1 MWNDNDDDSWADQR
15 WQQPD
20 DNETLAMKR
29 LERMIRNDTFSNWD
43 TGEIGPS
50 KQVLERDNA
59 KLKQQL
65 AEAQH
70 SAKTTK
76 QFEFMQRIAIQA
88 MEELERNELSDLVLL
103 NNTELSK
110 WWRKYKK
117 DQQAEQAR
125 LQKIADKKLK
135 EQQDAIL
142 KSEVLARLSTE
153 EKRVLGIK

>member
-1 MWNDNDDDSWADQR
+1 MWENNWEMPDDD
-15 WQQPD
+15 D
-20 DNETLAMKR
+20 DRDIIKSIKKLEHVMRKDAYSDWGTPGPTKQD
-29 LERMIRNDTFSNWD
+29 LERQITR
-43 TGEIGPS
+43 
-50 KQVLERDNA
+50 
-59 KLKQQL
+59 LKQQL
-65 AEAQH
+65 AEAQLG
-70 SAKTTK
+70 AKTGK
-76 QFEFMQRIAIQA
+76 QFEFMQRIAIQS

-142 KSEVLARLSTE
+142 KAEVLARLSTE